1 MQRHIA
7 ICAVVLLALCGCSR
21 QEGPKRF
28 NVHGKL
34 TLAGK
39 ECPLGTLFFI
49 PDTQK
54 GGSGP
59 GGFTKAVKGEYR
71 TEPGKGVTPGP
82 HKVEIAA
89 FDGIPNESSH
99 EGNPLTSKVYTVEVN
114 IPAEDCEFSFDVPA
128 SHLAK

>member
-1 MQRHIA
+1 MQCPLA
-7 ICAVVLLALCGCSR
+7 IGATVLLALCGCSK
-21 QEGPKRF
+21 QEGPQRF

-59 GGFTKAVKGEYR
+59 GSFTKAEKGVFR

-89 FDGIPNESSH
+89 FDGIPNSSSH
-99 EGNPLTSKVYTVEVN
+99 EGNPLTSKVFTVEVT
-114 IPAEDCEFSFDVPA
+114 IPAEDCELNFDVPA